1 LSSIASAL
9 ISNGRAYEV
18 AGMTV
23 IKYWYDPD
31 WKVTCLPCDLILAEF
46 PVNIPVWLRLE
57 SIITVHPNVLKVI
70 EGELA

>member
-1 LSSIASAL
+1 
-9 ISNGRAYEV
+9 
-18 AGMTV
+18 M